1 MLCCIVGSATGVFF
15 LLVVDGEDGGVR
27 IIGKMA
33 TCAGVCVNVSH
44 TTLWY
49 GMVRRS
55 ETKAI
60 LSVNVIKHITGR
72 LVLEKK
78 IEDRR
83 RLTN

>member
-1 MLCCIVGSATGVFF
+1 MLYRRISDRGFF
-15 LLVVDGEDGGVR
+15 LSVVDGEDSGVR
-27 IIGKMA
+27 IFGKVA
-33 TCAGVCVNVSH
+33 TCAGVCVCVNVSH